1 MSDPALLRVFNAPAI
16 RYFYEVARCGSFR
29 KAAEQLHIA
38 ASAIHRHVGILEDQ
52 VGTRLFERSPGRG
65 GLKLTAAGEV
75 LAHRLQIAMNEVSI
89 AMKEIEG
96 LSGVQRGRVSI
107 GTSDVLATDYLP
119 GFLAAFKAEHPQVEV
134 TVKVGSPAQMI
145 DLLLDHHL
153 DAMLAYDVA
162 PRIGLS
168 FAGEFA
174 LKTCVLTPRGHPL
187 SGKRL
192 VSLSECAEYPLI
204 LPDETQYLRGILD
217 QMFHEV
223 GVKPAP
229 FIATNS
235 YALMRDLVDDGLGI
249 AIQTHMEGFSTR
261 RYPNVAYVP
270 LRESMARYSILA
282 CCVAN
287 SRRLPIT
294 ANLFVERLVA
304 ALERDFVGH
313 RTSAA

>member
-52 VGTRLFERSPGRG
+52 VGTRLFDRSPGRG

-119 GFLAAFKAEHPQVEV
+119 AFLAAFKAEHPQVEV
-134 TVKVGSPAQMI
+134 TVKVGSPVQMI
-145 DLLLDHHL
+145 DLLLDHQL
-153 DAMLAYDVA
+153 DAILAYDVA
-162 PRIGLS
+162 PRIGLT

-174 LKTCVLTPRGHPL
+174 LKTCVLAPRGHPL
-187 SGKRL
+187 SAKRS
-192 VSLSECAEYPLI
+192 VSLAECAEYPLI

-249 AIQTHMEGFSTR
+249 AIQTQMPGFSTR

-270 LRESMARYSILA
+270 LREPMARYSILA

-294 ANLFVERLVA
+294 ANLFVERLVV
-304 ALERDFVGH
+304 ALERDFAGK
-313 RTSAA
+313 TPAA

>member
-52 VGTRLFERSPGRG
+52 VGTRLFDRSPGRG

-75 LAHRLQIAMNEVSI
+75 LAHRLQI

-119 GFLAAFKAEHPQVEV
+119 AFLAAFKAEHPQVEV
-134 TVKVGSPAQMI
+134 TVKVGSPVQMI
-145 DLLLDHHL
+145 DLLLDHQL
-153 DAMLAYDVA
+153 DAILAYDVA
-162 PRIGLS
+162 PRIGLT

-174 LKTCVLTPRGHPL
+174 LKTCVLAPRGHPL
-187 SGKRL
+187 SAKRS
-192 VSLSECAEYPLI
+192 VSLAECAEYPLI

-249 AIQTHMEGFSTR
+249 AIQTQMPGFSTR

-270 LRESMARYSILA
+270 LREPMARYSILA

-294 ANLFVERLVA
+294 ANLFVERLVV
-304 ALERDFVGH
+304 ALERDFAGK
-313 RTSAA
+313 TPAA

>member
-38 ASAIHRHVGILEDQ
+38 ASAIHRHVGILEEQ
-52 VGTRLFERSPGRG
+52 VGTRLFDRSPGRG

-75 LAHRLQIAMNEVSI
+75 LAHRLQIAMNEISI

-119 GFLAAFKAEHPQVEV
+119 AFLAAFKAEHPQVEV
-134 TVKVGSPAQMI
+134 NVKVGSPAQAI
-145 DLLLDHHL
+145 ELLLDHHL
-153 DAMLAYDVA
+153 DVVLAFDVA

-168 FAGEFA
+168 LPGEFA
-174 LKTCVLTPRGHPL
+174 LKTCVLVQQGHPL
-187 SGKRL
+187 SGKRS
-192 VSLSECAEYPLI
+192 VSLAECTQYPLI

-217 QMFHEV
+217 RMFHEV

-249 AIQTHMEGFSTR
+249 AIQTQMPGYSTR
-261 RYPNVAYVP
+261 RHPGVVYVP
-270 LRESMARYSILA
+270 LRESLARYSILA

-304 ALERDFVGH
+304 ALERDFGKDL
-313 RTSAA
+313 APA